1 MADKSKKGVQALKKI
16 TAEAKKIR
24 KEKPEMKWQDAV
36 KKAAKKY
43 KKA

>member
-24 KEKPEMKWQDAV
+24 KEKPMKWQDAV